1 MENMRPTKP
10 AESINTTQLAAEITK
25 NFIIITAAAAQI
37 CKQCGSYKML
47 EKVLELQER
56 ADKHGNNTLVA
67 YQLRHAVYVLH
78 STHSYWK
85 NNEVGR
91 WKAIL
96 NGILSRLHSQ
106 ANLHPST

>member
-1 MENMRPTKP
+1 MRPTMP
-10 AESINTTQLAAEITK
+10 AESITPTQLAAEITK
-25 NFIIITAAAAQI
+25 NFAIITAAAAQI
-37 CKQCGSYKML
+37 CKKCGSSKML

-56 ADKHGNNTLVA
+56 TDNYVDNTLVA

-96 NGILSRLHSQ
+96 NGILSSLHSVE
-106 ANLHPST
+106 NLQPST